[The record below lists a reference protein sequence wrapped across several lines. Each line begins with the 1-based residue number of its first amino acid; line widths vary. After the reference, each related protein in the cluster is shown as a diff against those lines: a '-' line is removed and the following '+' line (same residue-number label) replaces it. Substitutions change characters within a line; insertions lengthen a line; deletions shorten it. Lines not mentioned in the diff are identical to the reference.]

1 MGTWEET
8 AGRIAVCAV
17 LCVSYLLKTCKYV
30 LSCTKCFVGEQEAYN
45 ATRNS
50 SWDAKRKRRVQ
61 KGAGG

>member
-1 MGTWEET
+1 
-8 AGRIAVCAV
+8 
-17 LCVSYLLKTCKYV
+17 
-30 LSCTKCFVGEQEAYN
+30 VGEQEAYN